1 MCSVAVMLHL
11 KAELHLTS
19 SDSNTQTKRATLQS
33 SKLAILWEE
42 VAVHLQLLLMQAMEQ
57 HLIPSHQAVTNISNI
72 QAHCQLYF
80 AIPSLPVCI
89 CTLTSTQVLL
99 LALNSS
105 GRWWNEISCS
115 SQLLLLLE
123 SICLSRA
130 NHCSGV
136 HVMTSSEQAEIT
148 HTADHFITSEWLF
161 IYLSAAET
169 RRDKACHSWANSPYS
184 LRRWSGMWG
193 S

>member
-1 MCSVAVMLHL
+1 MGESDCAHPAATNAGDGTAPTLSQ
-11 KAELHLTS
+11 LTRLAPVFVIFRLTA
-19 SDSNTQTKRATLQS
+19 NFTLQS
-33 SKLAILWEE
+33 LHSQD
-42 VAVHLQLLLMQAMEQ
+42 V
-57 HLIPSHQAVTNISNI
+57 
-72 QAHCQLYF
+72 F
-80 AIPSLPVCI
+80 
-89 CTLTSTQVLL
+89 CTLTCSQGAAPGSELL
-99 LALNSS
+99 WKMMEWNKLLVSVALAP
-105 GRWWNEISCS
+105 
-115 SQLLLLLE
+115 E

-161 IYLSAAET
+161 IYLSAAVT
-169 RRDKACHSWANSPYS
+169 CRDKACHSWANSPYS